1 MVNGIR
7 ETALA
12 SSADGEGGLNIH
24 PMDQFVIKDWIPIDL
39 GFIDLSFTN
48 SAFFAFLAVGLVS
61 LFLWTAMSGSSLV
74 PSRMQSMAEGLY
86 EFVRNMVRDSCGDEG
101 LKYFPHIFTL
111 FLFILACNLLGMI
124 PGTFT
129 VTSHFAVTV
138 FLALSVFITVTAIG
152 FIKHGTHFLSFFWP
166 MDAPAAMRPV
176 LAVIEVI
183 SYFVR
188 PVSHSIRLG
197 ANMMAGHAVL
207 KVFAGFVGALGVF
220 GIIPIAAIVGVTAL
234 EFLVA
239 VIQAYVFVIL
249 TCVYLNDALNM
260 H

>member
-1 MVNGIR
+1 MAAKS
-7 ETALA
+7 T
-12 SSADGEGGLNIH
+12 DGGLNID
-24 PMDQFVIKDWIPIDL
+24 PMHQFVIQDWIPIDL
-39 GFIDLSFTN
+39 GFVDLSFTN

-61 LFLWTAMSGSSLV
+61 LFFLMSMSNHALV
-74 PSRMQSMAEGLY
+74 PTRMQSMAESLY
-86 EFVRNMVRDSCGDEG
+86 EFVRNMVHDSCGDAG
-101 LKYFPHIFTL
+101 LKYFPYIFTL
-111 FLFILACNLLGMI
+111 FLFILGCNLLGMV
-124 PGTFT
+124 PYSFT

-138 FLALSVFITVTAIG
+138 FLALAVFITVTAIG
-152 FIKHGTHFLSFFWP
+152 FIRHGIGFLSFFWP

-207 KVFAGFVGALGVF
+207 KVFGGFVGALGVF
-220 GIIPIAAIVGVTAL
+220 GVIPIAAIVGVTAL

-239 VIQAYVFVIL
+239 VIQAYVFAIL
-249 TCVYLNDALNM
+249 TCVYLHDALHM

>member
-1 MVNGIR
+1 M
-7 ETALA
+7 TLA
-12 SSADGEGGLNIH
+12 KAESAEGGFNID
-24 PMDQFVIKDWIPIDL
+24 PMYQFEIKNWVPIDL
-39 GFIDLSFTN
+39 GFVDLSFTN
-48 SAFFAFLAVGLVS
+48 SAFFAFLAVGLTC

-74 PSRMQSMAEGLY
+74 PSRMQSMAEGIY
-86 EFVRNMVRDSCGDEG
+86 EFVRNMVRDACGEGG
-101 LKYFPHIFTL
+101 LKYFPYIFTV
-111 FLFILACNLLGMI
+111 FLFILACNLVGMI
-124 PGTFT
+124 PYSFT

-138 FLALSVFITVTAIG
+138 FLALSVFITVTVIG
-152 FIKHGTHFLSFFWP
+152 FMKHGTHFFALFWP

-176 LAVIEVI
+176 LAIIEVI

-207 KVFAGFVGALGVF
+207 KVFGGFVAALGVF

-234 EFLVA
+234 ELLVA
-239 VIQAYVFVIL
+239 VIQAYVFTIL